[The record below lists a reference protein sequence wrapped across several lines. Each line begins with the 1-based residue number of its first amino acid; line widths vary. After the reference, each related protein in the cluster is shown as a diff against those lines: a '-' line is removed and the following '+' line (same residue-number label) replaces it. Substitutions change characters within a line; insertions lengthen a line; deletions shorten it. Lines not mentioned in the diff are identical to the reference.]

1 MYCSH
6 CGTNLNGDEKFCP
19 NCGAPVGEQKPQSDP
34 FAAKSTT
41 FSDAQ
46 SKAQTATG
54 DAPSA
59 GYGILGFLIPI
70 VGLIL
75 YVVWKNEYPLRAKSC
90 GKGALVNVIL
100 SVVLMILSTAYT
112 VLSLL
117 ISAIPTACSIMALS
131 I

>member
-19 NCGAPVGEQKPQSDP
+19 NCGAPVSEQKPQSDP
-34 FAAKSTT
+34 FAAKSAT

-46 SKAQTATG
+46 SKAQAATG
-54 DAPSA
+54 DAPST

-75 YVVWKNEYPLRAKSC
+75 YLVWKDEYPLRAKSC
-90 GKGALVNVIL
+90 GRGALVSVIL
-100 SVVLMILSTAYT
+100 SAVLMILS
-112 VLSLL
+112 
-117 ISAIPTACSIMALS
+117 TACSIMALS

>member
-1 MYCSH
+1 MMYCSH

-19 NCGAPVGEQKPQSDP
+19 NCGAPVSEQKSQSDP

-46 SKAQTATG
+46 PKAQTATG

-59 GYGILGFLIPI
+59 GYAIIGFLMPI

-75 YVVWKNEYPLRAKSC
+75 YIAWRNEYPLRAKSC
-90 GKGALVNVIL
+90 GRGALVNVIL
-100 SVVLMILSTAYT
+100 SAILMIFSTACT
-112 VLSLL
+112 VL
-117 ISAIPTACSIMALS
+117 TLS
-131 I
+131 IR